1 MQAEADARER
11 HWQSQ
16 VSGLQS
22 KVEKLESLLQREMGH
37 HQIASPTPRPV
48 YDISPVGPGGWL
60 CTLHCSVALCMNQI
74 ASPPTPRPLYY
85 ISPVGPGGWLCT
97 FHLCSFRVWTHVC
110 LLGIQITIIITIM
123 IIIISCVDP
132 CMPAR
137 HTNYNNYNNNDNNK
151 YLDTSL
157 EHASA
162 VSITLTLA

>member
-110 LLGIQITIIITIM
+110 LLGIQITNIITIM
-123 IIIISCVDP
+123 IIISTSIPALS
-132 CMPAR
+132 MPQQCQ
-137 HTNYNNYNNNDNNK
+137 
-151 YLDTSL
+151 SP
-157 EHASA
+157 
-162 VSITLTLA
+162 

>member
-60 CTLHCSVALCMNQI
+60 CT
-74 ASPPTPRPLYY
+74 
-85 ISPVGPGGWLCT
+85 

-110 LLGIQITIIITIM
+110 LLGIQITNIITIM
-123 IIIISCVDP
+123 IIISTSIPALS
-132 CMPAR
+132 MPQQCQ
-137 HTNYNNYNNNDNNK
+137 
-151 YLDTSL
+151 SP
-157 EHASA
+157 
-162 VSITLTLA
+162 